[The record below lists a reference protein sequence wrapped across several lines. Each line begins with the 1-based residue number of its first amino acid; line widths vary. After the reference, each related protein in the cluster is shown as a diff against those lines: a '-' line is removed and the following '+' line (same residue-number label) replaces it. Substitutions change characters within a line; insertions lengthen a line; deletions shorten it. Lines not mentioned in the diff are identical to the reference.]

1 MSACSFVVSAHL
13 SVRRGRKCRK
23 GRKRPLKKARI
34 VSCGRPKVLKKEK
47 SSAQMDVKSE
57 FGAAESVGMAR
68 NVCSGKE
75 C

>member
-1 MSACSFVVSAHL
+1 MSAYL
-13 SVRRGRKCRK
+13 PVRSGRKYRK

-34 VSCGRPKVLKKEK
+34 VSFGRPKVLKKEK
-47 SSAQMDVKSE
+47 LSAQMDVKSE
-57 FGAAESVGMAR
+57 FGAAESVEMAR